1 MNKYLSTCLK
11 VLKYLG
17 IALFVGYLILVVQT
31 LDEQKDDDIS
41 VTERIANAIF
51 GSLYAGVIYISIF
64 ISNPTGSNSDPPTN
78 LY

>member
-11 VLKYLG
+11 GLKYLG
-17 IALFVGYLILVVQT
+17 IALLVGYLILVVHT
-31 LDEQKDDDIS
+31 LNEQKDDDIS
-41 VTERIANAIF
+41 VTERLANAFF

-64 ISNPTGSNSDPPTN
+64 IADPTGSKTDPPTN